1 MNSSDNYRCVLL
13 THRFLIYVADL
24 NHIMLLFDVGL
35 GWVTSD
41 YISHGLGWVCE
52 VMGWVGLGWGW
63 VTENGPTAMSDS
75 VSNSLL
81 IYRVC
86 AAPTRI
92 FEGPTSQTVN
102 AGDEVVL
109 RCGAVTDPSEPLTV
123 EWRHDGVPVNFETSS
138 HLHFDEESH
147 SLVIK
152 SAAVTD
158 TAAYTCHAGNGLDE
172 VESPT
177 ATLTVRGIVK

>member
-35 GWVTSD
+35 GWV
-41 YISHGLGWVCE
+41 CE
-52 VMGWVGLGWGW
+52 VMGWVGLGW

-102 AGDEVVL
+102 VGDEVVL